1 MENRKMEKEF
11 QNYQNKMNSLLN
23 LSFSNLCVLT
33 VDMQNEYLSEEHG
46 TSPLATD
53 DIKNIIK
60 NTTEFL
66 IEMRK
71 NNVPIIHCYVVRRK
85 EEIKNNFFI
94 SPYIDVSQSNNL
106 SQNIQAPARKKPE
119 RVEGTLSSIL
129 PECFIGKGDFH
140 VTSKRNFDSFHET
153 ELDQLISRILGIE
166 NILICGVNTDTCV
179 YGTTFGASNRGYKTI
194 LVEDCIG
201 SMRGKEQHIS
211 ALNIIS
217 KSIGW
222 VIKKNEIYKKLDIKI

>member
-1 MENRKMEKEF
+1 ML
-11 QNYQNKMNSLLN
+11 QNDVGSYKNKMNSLLN
-23 LSFSNLCVLT
+23 LNFSNLCVLT
-33 VDMQNEYLSEEHG
+33 VDMQNEYLNEEHG
-46 TSPLATD
+46 TSPLASD
-53 DIKNIIK
+53 DIKSITK
-60 NTTEFL
+60 STTEFL
-66 IEMRK
+66 TKMRR

-106 SQNIQAPARKKPE
+106 SQNIQAQARKKPE
-119 RVEGTLSSIL
+119 RVEGTLSSML
-129 PECFIGKGDFH
+129 PECFVGEGDFH

-153 ELDQLISRILGIE
+153 ELHQLISRILGKE

-179 YGTTFGASNRGYKTI
+179 YGTTFGASNRGYKPI
-194 LVEDCIG
+194 LVEDCVG

-211 ALNIIS
+211 VLNIIS

>member
-1 MENRKMEKEF
+1 ML
-11 QNYQNKMNSLLN
+11 QNDVESYKSKMNSVLN
-23 LSFSNLCVLT
+23 LNISNLCVLT
-33 VDMQNEYLSEEHG
+33 VDMQNEYLNEEHG
-46 TSPLATD
+46 TSPLASD
-53 DIKNIIK
+53 DIKSITK
-60 NTTEFL
+60 STTEFL
-66 IEMRK
+66 TKMRI

-106 SQNIQAPARKKPE
+106 SQNIQAQARKKPE
-119 RVEGTLSSIL
+119 RVEGTLSSML
-129 PECFIGKGDFH
+129 PESFVDEGDFH

-153 ELDQLISRILGIE
+153 ELHQLISRILGKE

-179 YGTTFGASNRGYKTI
+179 YGTTFGASNRGYKPI
-194 LVEDCIG
+194 LVEDCVG

>member
-1 MENRKMEKEF
+1 ML
-11 QNYQNKMNSLLN
+11 QNDVESYKNKMNSLLN
-23 LSFSNLCVLT
+23 LNFSNLCVLT
-33 VDMQNEYLSEEHG
+33 VDMQNEYLNEEHG
-46 TSPLATD
+46 TSPLASD
-53 DIKNIIK
+53 DIKSITK
-60 NTTEFL
+60 STTEFL
-66 IEMRK
+66 TKMRR

-106 SQNIQAPARKKPE
+106 SQNIQAQARKKPE
-119 RVEGTLSSIL
+119 RVEGTLSSML
-129 PECFIGKGDFH
+129 PECFVGEGDFH

-153 ELDQLISRILGIE
+153 ELHQLISRILGKE

-179 YGTTFGASNRGYKTI
+179 YGTTFGASNRGYKPI
-194 LVEDCIG
+194 LVEDCVG

>member
-1 MENRKMEKEF
+1 ML
-11 QNYQNKMNSLLN
+11 QNDVGSYKNKMNSLLN
-23 LSFSNLCVLT
+23 LNFSNLCVLT
-33 VDMQNEYLSEEHG
+33 VDMQNEYLNEEHG
-46 TSPLATD
+46 TSPLASD
-53 DIKNIIK
+53 DIKSITK
-60 NTTEFL
+60 STTAFL
-66 IEMRK
+66 TKMRR

-106 SQNIQAPARKKPE
+106 SQNIQAQARKKPE
-119 RVEGTLSSIL
+119 RVEGTLSSML
-129 PECFIGKGDFH
+129 PECFVGEGDFH

-153 ELDQLISRILGIE
+153 ELHQLISRILGKE

-179 YGTTFGASNRGYKTI
+179 YGTTFGASNRGYKPI
-194 LVEDCIG
+194 LVEDCVG
-201 SMRGKEQHIS
+201 SMRGKEQHLS

>member
-1 MENRKMEKEF
+1 ML
-11 QNYQNKMNSLLN
+11 QNDVRSYKNKMNSLLN
-23 LSFSNLCVLT
+23 LNFSNLCVLT
-33 VDMQNEYLSEEHG
+33 VDMQNEYLNEEHG
-46 TSPLATD
+46 TSPLASD

-60 NTTEFL
+60 STTEFL
-66 IEMRK
+66 TKMRI

-106 SQNIQAPARKKPE
+106 SQNIQAQARKKPE
-119 RVEGTLSSIL
+119 RVEGTLSSML
-129 PECFIGKGDFH
+129 PECFVGEGDFH

-153 ELDQLISRILGIE
+153 ELHQLISRILGKE

-179 YGTTFGASNRGYKTI
+179 YGTTFGASNRGYKPI
-194 LVEDCIG
+194 LVEDCVG

>member
-1 MENRKMEKEF
+1 ML
-11 QNYQNKMNSLLN
+11 QNDVGSYKNKMNSLLN
-23 LSFSNLCVLT
+23 LNFSNLCVLT
-33 VDMQNEYLSEEHG
+33 VDMQNEYLNEEHG
-46 TSPLATD
+46 TSPLASD

-60 NTTEFL
+60 STTEFL
-66 IEMRK
+66 TKMRI

-85 EEIKNNFFI
+85 EEIKNNLFI

-106 SQNIQAPARKKPE
+106 SQNIQAQARKKPE
-119 RVEGTLSSIL
+119 RVEGTLSSML
-129 PECFIGKGDFH
+129 PECFVGEGDFH

-153 ELDQLISRILGIE
+153 ELHQLISRILGKE

-179 YGTTFGASNRGYKTI
+179 YGTTFGASNRGYKPI
-194 LVEDCIG
+194 LVEDCVG

>member
-1 MENRKMEKEF
+1 ML
-11 QNYQNKMNSLLN
+11 QNDVGSYKNKMNSLLN
-23 LSFSNLCVLT
+23 LNFSNLCVLT
-33 VDMQNEYLSEEHG
+33 VDMQNEYLNEEHG
-46 TSPLATD
+46 TSPLASD
-53 DIKNIIK
+53 DIRNIIK
-60 NTTEFL
+60 STTEFL
-66 IEMRK
+66 TIMRR

-106 SQNIQAPARKKPE
+106 SQNIQAQARKKPE
-119 RVEGTLSSIL
+119 RVEGTLSSML
-129 PECFIGKGDFH
+129 PECFVGEGDFH

-153 ELDQLISRILGIE
+153 ELHQLISRILCKE

-179 YGTTFGASNRGYKTI
+179 YGTTFGASNRGYKPI
-194 LVEDCIG
+194 LVEDCVG
-201 SMRGKEQHIS
+201 SMRGKEQHTS

>member
-1 MENRKMEKEF
+1 ML
-11 QNYQNKMNSLLN
+11 QNDVGSYKNKMNSLLN
-23 LSFSNLCVLT
+23 LNFSNLCVLT
-33 VDMQNEYLSEEHG
+33 VDMQNEYLNEEHG
-46 TSPLATD
+46 TSPLASD

-60 NTTEFL
+60 STTEFL
-66 IEMRK
+66 TKMRR

-106 SQNIQAPARKKPE
+106 SQNIQAQARKKPE
-119 RVEGTLSSIL
+119 RVEGTLSSML
-129 PECFIGKGDFH
+129 PECFVGEGDFH

-153 ELDQLISRILGIE
+153 ELHQLISRILGKE

-179 YGTTFGASNRGYKTI
+179 YGTTFGASNRGYKPI
-194 LVEDCIG
+194 LVEDCVG
-201 SMRGKEQHIS
+201 SMRGKEQHTS

>member
-1 MENRKMEKEF
+1 ML
-11 QNYQNKMNSLLN
+11 QNDIESYKGKMNSLLN
-23 LSFSNLCVLT
+23 LNISNLCVLT
-33 VDMQNEYLSEEHG
+33 VDMQNEYLNEEHG
-46 TSPLATD
+46 TSPLASD
-53 DIKNIIK
+53 DIKSITK
-60 NTTEFL
+60 STTEFL
-66 IEMRK
+66 TKMRR

-106 SQNIQAPARKKPE
+106 SQNIQAQARKKPE
-119 RVEGTLSSIL
+119 RVEGTLSSML
-129 PECFIGKGDFH
+129 PECFVGEGDFH

-153 ELDQLISRILGIE
+153 ELHQLISRILGKE

-179 YGTTFGASNRGYKTI
+179 YGTTFGASNRGYKPI
-194 LVEDCIG
+194 LVEDCVG

>member
-1 MENRKMEKEF
+1 ML
-11 QNYQNKMNSLLN
+11 QNNVESYKSKMNSLLN
-23 LSFSNLCVLT
+23 LNISNLCVLT
-33 VDMQNEYLSEEHG
+33 VDMQNEYLDEEHG
-46 TSPLATD
+46 TSPLASD
-53 DIKNIIK
+53 DIRNIIK
-60 NTTEFL
+60 STTEFL
-66 IEMRK
+66 TEMRR

-106 SQNIQAPARKKPE
+106 SQNIQAQARKKPE
-119 RVEGTLSSIL
+119 RVEGTLSSML
-129 PECFIGKGDFH
+129 PECFVGEGDFH

-153 ELDQLISRILGIE
+153 ELHQLISRILCKE

-179 YGTTFGASNRGYKTI
+179 YGTTFGASNRGYKPI
-194 LVEDCIG
+194 LVEDCVG

>member
-1 MENRKMEKEF
+1 ML
-11 QNYQNKMNSLLN
+11 QNDVESYKSKMNSLLN
-23 LSFSNLCVLT
+23 LNISNLCVLT
-33 VDMQNEYLSEEHG
+33 VDMQNEYLNEEHG
-46 TSPLATD
+46 TSPLASD
-53 DIKNIIK
+53 DIKSITK
-60 NTTEFL
+60 STTEFL
-66 IEMRK
+66 TKMRR

-106 SQNIQAPARKKPE
+106 SQNIQAQARKKPE
-119 RVEGTLSSIL
+119 RVEGTLSSML
-129 PECFIGKGDFH
+129 PECFVGEGDFH

-153 ELDQLISRILGIE
+153 ELHQLISRILCKE

-179 YGTTFGASNRGYKTI
+179 YGTTFGASNRGYKPI
-194 LVEDCIG
+194 LVEDCVG

>member
-1 MENRKMEKEF
+1 ML
-11 QNYQNKMNSLLN
+11 QNDVGSYKNKMNSLLN
-23 LSFSNLCVLT
+23 LNFSNLCVLT
-33 VDMQNEYLSEEHG
+33 VDMQNEYLNEEHG
-46 TSPLATD
+46 TSPLASD
-53 DIKNIIK
+53 DIKNITK
-60 NTTEFL
+60 STTEFL
-66 IEMRK
+66 TKMRR

-106 SQNIQAPARKKPE
+106 SQNIQAQARKKPE
-119 RVEGTLSSIL
+119 RVEGTLSSML
-129 PECFIGKGDFH
+129 PECFVGEGDFH

-153 ELDQLISRILGIE
+153 ELHQLISRILCKE

-179 YGTTFGASNRGYKTI
+179 YGTTFGASNRGYKPI
-194 LVEDCIG
+194 LVEDCVG

>member
-1 MENRKMEKEF
+1 ML
-11 QNYQNKMNSLLN
+11 QNDVGSYKNKMNSLLN
-23 LSFSNLCVLT
+23 LNFSNLCVLT
-33 VDMQNEYLSEEHG
+33 VDMQNEYLNEEHG
-46 TSPLATD
+46 TSPLASD

-60 NTTEFL
+60 STTEFL
-66 IEMRK
+66 TKMRR

-106 SQNIQAPARKKPE
+106 SQNIQAQARKKPE
-119 RVEGTLSSIL
+119 RVEGTLSSML
-129 PECFIGKGDFH
+129 PECFVGEGDFH

-153 ELDQLISRILGIE
+153 ELHQLISRILCKE

-179 YGTTFGASNRGYKTI
+179 YGTTFGASNRGYKPI
-194 LVEDCIG
+194 LVEDCVG

>member
-1 MENRKMEKEF
+1 ML
-11 QNYQNKMNSLLN
+11 QNDVGSYKNKMNSLLN
-23 LSFSNLCVLT
+23 LNFSNLCVLT
-33 VDMQNEYLSEEHG
+33 VDMQNEYLNEEHG
-46 TSPLATD
+46 TSPLASD
-53 DIKNIIK
+53 DIRNIIK
-60 NTTEFL
+60 STTEFL
-66 IEMRK
+66 TEMRR

-106 SQNIQAPARKKPE
+106 SQNIQAQARKKPE
-119 RVEGTLSSIL
+119 RVEGTLSSML
-129 PECFIGKGDFH
+129 PECFVGEGDFH

-153 ELDQLISRILGIE
+153 ELHQLISRILGKE

-179 YGTTFGASNRGYKTI
+179 YGTTFGASNRGYKPI
-194 LVEDCIG
+194 LVEDCVG

>member
-1 MENRKMEKEF
+1 ML
-11 QNYQNKMNSLLN
+11 QNDVGSYKNKMNSLLN
-23 LSFSNLCVLT
+23 LNFSNLCVLT
-33 VDMQNEYLSEEHG
+33 VDMQNEYLNEDHG
-46 TSPLATD
+46 TSPLASD
-53 DIKNIIK
+53 DIRNIIK
-60 NTTEFL
+60 STTEFL
-66 IEMRK
+66 TIMRR

-106 SQNIQAPARKKPE
+106 SQNIQAQARKKPE
-119 RVEGTLSSIL
+119 RVEGTLSSML
-129 PECFIGKGDFH
+129 PECFVGEGDFH

-153 ELDQLISRILGIE
+153 ELHQLISRILCKE

-179 YGTTFGASNRGYKTI
+179 YGTTFGASNRGYKPI
-194 LVEDCIG
+194 LVEDCVG

>member
-1 MENRKMEKEF
+1 ML
-11 QNYQNKMNSLLN
+11 QNDVGSYKNKMNSLLN
-23 LSFSNLCVLT
+23 LNFSNLCVLT
-33 VDMQNEYLSEEHG
+33 VDMQNEYLNEEHG
-46 TSPLATD
+46 TSPLASD
-53 DIKNIIK
+53 DIKSITK
-60 NTTEFL
+60 STTEFL
-66 IEMRK
+66 TKMRR

-106 SQNIQAPARKKPE
+106 SQNIQAQARKKPE
-119 RVEGTLSSIL
+119 RVEGTLSSML
-129 PECFIGKGDFH
+129 PECFVGEGDFH

-153 ELDQLISRILGIE
+153 ELHQLISRILGKE

-179 YGTTFGASNRGYKTI
+179 YGTTFGASNRGYKPI
-194 LVEDCIG
+194 LVEDCVG
-201 SMRGKEQHIS
+201 SMRGKEQHTS

>member
-1 MENRKMEKEF
+1 ML
-11 QNYQNKMNSLLN
+11 QNDVESYKSKMNSLLN
-23 LSFSNLCVLT
+23 LNISNLCVLT
-33 VDMQNEYLSEEHG
+33 VDMQNEYLNEEHG
-46 TSPLATD
+46 TSPLASD
-53 DIKNIIK
+53 DIRNIIK
-60 NTTEFL
+60 STTEFL
-66 IEMRK
+66 TEMRR

-106 SQNIQAPARKKPE
+106 SQNIQAQARKKPE
-119 RVEGTLSSIL
+119 RVEGTLSSML
-129 PECFIGKGDFH
+129 PECFVGEGDFH

-153 ELDQLISRILGIE
+153 ELHQLISRILGKE

-179 YGTTFGASNRGYKTI
+179 YGTTFGASNRGYKPI

>member
-1 MENRKMEKEF
+1 ML
-11 QNYQNKMNSLLN
+11 QNDVGSYKNKMNSLLN
-23 LSFSNLCVLT
+23 LNFSNLCVLT
-33 VDMQNEYLSEEHG
+33 VDMQNEYLNEEHG
-46 TSPLATD
+46 TSPLASD
-53 DIKNIIK
+53 DIRNIIK
-60 NTTEFL
+60 STTEFL
-66 IEMRK
+66 TEMRR

-106 SQNIQAPARKKPE
+106 SQNIQAQARKKPE
-119 RVEGTLSSIL
+119 RVEGTLSSML
-129 PECFIGKGDFH
+129 PECFVGEGDFH

-153 ELDQLISRILGIE
+153 ELHQLISRILGKE

-179 YGTTFGASNRGYKTI
+179 YGTTFGASNRGYKPI
-194 LVEDCIG
+194 LVEDCVG

-211 ALNIIS
+211 VLNIIS

>member
-1 MENRKMEKEF
+1 ML
-11 QNYQNKMNSLLN
+11 QNDVESYKSKMNSLLN
-23 LSFSNLCVLT
+23 LNISNLCVLT
-33 VDMQNEYLSEEHG
+33 VDMQNEYLNEDHG
-46 TSPLATD
+46 TSPLASD

-60 NTTEFL
+60 STTEFL
-66 IEMRK
+66 TKMRI

-106 SQNIQAPARKKPE
+106 SQNIQAQARKKPE
-119 RVEGTLSSIL
+119 RVEGTLSSML
-129 PECFIGKGDFH
+129 PECFVGEGDFH

-153 ELDQLISRILGIE
+153 ELHQLISRILGKE

-179 YGTTFGASNRGYKTI
+179 YGTTFGASNRGYKPI
-194 LVEDCIG
+194 LVEDCVG

>member
-1 MENRKMEKEF
+1 ML
-11 QNYQNKMNSLLN
+11 QNDVGSYKDKMNSLLN
-23 LSFSNLCVLT
+23 LNFSNLCVLT
-33 VDMQNEYLSEEHG
+33 VDMQNEYLNEEHG
-46 TSPLATD
+46 TSPLASD
-53 DIKNIIK
+53 DIKNITK
-60 NTTEFL
+60 STTEFL
-66 IEMRK
+66 TKMRR

-106 SQNIQAPARKKPE
+106 SQNIQAQARKKPE
-119 RVEGTLSSIL
+119 RVEGTLSCML
-129 PECFIGKGDFH
+129 PECFVGEGDFH

-153 ELDQLISRILGIE
+153 ELHQLISRILGKE

-179 YGTTFGASNRGYKTI
+179 YGTTFGASNRGYKPI
-194 LVEDCIG
+194 LVEDCVG

>member
-1 MENRKMEKEF
+1 ML
-11 QNYQNKMNSLLN
+11 QNDVGSYKNKMNSLLN
-23 LSFSNLCVLT
+23 LNFSNLCVLT
-33 VDMQNEYLSEEHG
+33 VDMQNEYLNEEHG
-46 TSPLATD
+46 TSPLASD
-53 DIKNIIK
+53 DIKSITK
-60 NTTEFL
+60 STTEFL
-66 IEMRK
+66 TKMRR

-106 SQNIQAPARKKPE
+106 SQNIQAQARKKPE
-119 RVEGTLSSIL
+119 RVEGTLSSML
-129 PECFIGKGDFH
+129 PECFVGEGDFH

-153 ELDQLISRILGIE
+153 ELHQLINRILGKE

-179 YGTTFGASNRGYKTI
+179 YGTTFGASNRGYKPI
-194 LVEDCIG
+194 LVEDCVG

>member
-1 MENRKMEKEF
+1 ML
-11 QNYQNKMNSLLN
+11 QNNVESYKSKMNSLLN
-23 LSFSNLCVLT
+23 LNISNLCVLT
-33 VDMQNEYLSEEHG
+33 VDMQNEYLNEEHG
-46 TSPLATD
+46 TSPLASD
-53 DIKNIIK
+53 DIKNITK
-60 NTTEFL
+60 STTEFL
-66 IEMRK
+66 TKMRR

-106 SQNIQAPARKKPE
+106 SQNIQAQARKKPE
-119 RVEGTLSSIL
+119 RVEGTLSSML
-129 PECFIGKGDFH
+129 PECFVGEGDFH

-153 ELDQLISRILGIE
+153 ELHQLISRILCKE

-179 YGTTFGASNRGYKTI
+179 YGTTFGASNRGYKPI
-194 LVEDCIG
+194 LVEDCVG

>member
-1 MENRKMEKEF
+1 ML
-11 QNYQNKMNSLLN
+11 QNDVESYKSKMNSLLN
-23 LSFSNLCVLT
+23 LNISNLCVLT
-33 VDMQNEYLSEEHG
+33 VDMQNEYLNEEHG
-46 TSPLATD
+46 TSPLASD
-53 DIKNIIK
+53 DIRNIIK
-60 NTTEFL
+60 STTEFL
-66 IEMRK
+66 TEMRR

-106 SQNIQAPARKKPE
+106 SQNIQAQARKKPE
-119 RVEGTLSSIL
+119 RVEGTLSSML
-129 PECFIGKGDFH
+129 PECFVGEGDFH
-140 VTSKRNFDSFHET
+140 ITSKRNFDSFHET
-153 ELDQLISRILGIE
+153 ELHQLISRILGKE

-179 YGTTFGASNRGYKTI
+179 YGTTFGASNRGYKPI
-194 LVEDCIG
+194 LVEDCVG

>member
-1 MENRKMEKEF
+1 ML
-11 QNYQNKMNSLLN
+11 QNDVGSYKDKMNSLLN
-23 LSFSNLCVLT
+23 LNFSNLCVLT
-33 VDMQNEYLSEEHG
+33 VDMQNEYLNEEHG
-46 TSPLATD
+46 TSPLASD
-53 DIKNIIK
+53 DIKNITK
-60 NTTEFL
+60 STTEFL
-66 IEMRK
+66 TKMRR

-106 SQNIQAPARKKPE
+106 SQNIQAQARKKPE
-119 RVEGTLSSIL
+119 RVEGTLSSML
-129 PECFIGKGDFH
+129 PECFVGEGDFH

-153 ELDQLISRILGIE
+153 ELHQLISRILGKE

-179 YGTTFGASNRGYKTI
+179 YGTTFGASNRGYKPI
-194 LVEDCIG
+194 LVEDCVG

>member
-1 MENRKMEKEF
+1 ML
-11 QNYQNKMNSLLN
+11 QNDVGSYKNKMNSLLN
-23 LSFSNLCVLT
+23 LNFSNLCVLT
-33 VDMQNEYLSEEHG
+33 VDMQNEYLNEDHG
-46 TSPLATD
+46 TSPLASD
-53 DIKNIIK
+53 DIRNIIK
-60 NTTEFL
+60 STTEFL
-66 IEMRK
+66 TIMRR

-106 SQNIQAPARKKPE
+106 SQNIQAQARKKPE
-119 RVEGTLSSIL
+119 RVEGTLSSML
-129 PECFIGKGDFH
+129 PECFVGEGDFH

-153 ELDQLISRILGIE
+153 ELHQLISRILGKE

-179 YGTTFGASNRGYKTI
+179 YGTTFGASNRGYKPI
-194 LVEDCIG
+194 LVEDCVG

>member
-1 MENRKMEKEF
+1 ML
-11 QNYQNKMNSLLN
+11 QNDVESYKNKMNSLLN
-23 LSFSNLCVLT
+23 LNISNLCVLT
-33 VDMQNEYLSEEHG
+33 VDMQNEYLNEEHG
-46 TSPLATD
+46 TSPLASD
-53 DIKNIIK
+53 DIRNIIK

-66 IEMRK
+66 TEMRR

-106 SQNIQAPARKKPE
+106 SQNIQAQARKKPE
-119 RVEGTLSSIL
+119 RVEGTLSSML
-129 PECFIGKGDFH
+129 PESFVDEGDFH

-153 ELDQLISRILGIE
+153 ELHQLISRILGKE

-179 YGTTFGASNRGYKTI
+179 YGTTFGASNRGYKPI
-194 LVEDCIG
+194 LVEDCVG

>member
-1 MENRKMEKEF
+1 ML
-11 QNYQNKMNSLLN
+11 QNDVGSYKNKMNSLLN
-23 LSFSNLCVLT
+23 LNFSNLCVLT
-33 VDMQNEYLSEEHG
+33 VDMQNEYLNEEHG
-46 TSPLATD
+46 TSPLASD

-60 NTTEFL
+60 STTEFL
-66 IEMRK
+66 TEMRR

-106 SQNIQAPARKKPE
+106 SQNIQAQARKKPE
-119 RVEGTLSSIL
+119 RVEGTLSSML
-129 PECFIGKGDFH
+129 PECFVGEGDFH

-153 ELDQLISRILGIE
+153 ELHQLISRILGKE

-179 YGTTFGASNRGYKTI
+179 YGTTFGASNRGYKPI
-194 LVEDCIG
+194 LVEDCVG

>member
-1 MENRKMEKEF
+1 ML
-11 QNYQNKMNSLLN
+11 QNNVESYKSKMNSLLN
-23 LSFSNLCVLT
+23 LNISNLCVLT
-33 VDMQNEYLSEEHG
+33 VDMQNEYLNEEHG
-46 TSPLATD
+46 TSPLASD
-53 DIKNIIK
+53 DIKSITK
-60 NTTEFL
+60 STTEFL
-66 IEMRK
+66 TKMRR

-106 SQNIQAPARKKPE
+106 SQNIQAQARKMPE
-119 RVEGTLSSIL
+119 RVEGTLSSML
-129 PECFIGKGDFH
+129 PECFVGEGDFH

-153 ELDQLISRILGIE
+153 ELHQLISRILGKE

-179 YGTTFGASNRGYKTI
+179 YGTTFGASNRGYKPI
-194 LVEDCIG
+194 LVEDCVG

>member
-1 MENRKMEKEF
+1 ML
-11 QNYQNKMNSLLN
+11 QNDVESYKSKMNSLLN
-23 LSFSNLCVLT
+23 LNISNLCVLT
-33 VDMQNEYLSEEHG
+33 VDMQNEYLNEEHG
-46 TSPLATD
+46 TSPLASD
-53 DIKNIIK
+53 DIKNITK
-60 NTTEFL
+60 STTEFL
-66 IEMRK
+66 TKMRR

-106 SQNIQAPARKKPE
+106 SQNIQAQARKKPE
-119 RVEGTLSSIL
+119 RVEGTLSSML
-129 PECFIGKGDFH
+129 PECFVGEGDFH

-153 ELDQLISRILGIE
+153 ELHQLINRILGKE

-179 YGTTFGASNRGYKTI
+179 YGTTFGASNRGYKPI
-194 LVEDCIG
+194 LVEDCVG

>member
-1 MENRKMEKEF
+1 ML
-11 QNYQNKMNSLLN
+11 QNNVESYKSKMNSLLN
-23 LSFSNLCVLT
+23 LNISNLCVLT
-33 VDMQNEYLSEEHG
+33 VDMQNEYLNEEHG
-46 TSPLATD
+46 TSPLASD
-53 DIKNIIK
+53 DIKSITK
-60 NTTEFL
+60 STTEFL
-66 IEMRK
+66 TKMRR

-106 SQNIQAPARKKPE
+106 SQNIQAQARKKPE
-119 RVEGTLSSIL
+119 RVEGTLSSML
-129 PECFIGKGDFH
+129 PECFVGEGDFH

-153 ELDQLISRILGIE
+153 ELHQLISRILCKE

-179 YGTTFGASNRGYKTI
+179 YGTTFGASNRGYKPI
-194 LVEDCIG
+194 LVEDCVG
-201 SMRGKEQHIS
+201 SMRGKEQHLS
-211 ALNIIS
+211 SLNIIS

>member
-1 MENRKMEKEF
+1 ML
-11 QNYQNKMNSLLN
+11 QNDVESYKSKMNSLLN
-23 LSFSNLCVLT
+23 LNISNLCVLT
-33 VDMQNEYLSEEHG
+33 VDMQNEYLNEEHG
-46 TSPLATD
+46 TSPLASD
-53 DIKNIIK
+53 DIKNITK
-60 NTTEFL
+60 STTEFL
-66 IEMRK
+66 TKMRR

-106 SQNIQAPARKKPE
+106 SQNIQAQARKMPE
-119 RVEGTLSSIL
+119 RVEGTLSSML
-129 PECFIGKGDFH
+129 PECFVGEGDFH

-153 ELDQLISRILGIE
+153 ELHQLISRILGKE

-179 YGTTFGASNRGYKTI
+179 YGTTFGASNRGYKPI
-194 LVEDCIG
+194 LVEDCVG

>member
-1 MENRKMEKEF
+1 ML
-11 QNYQNKMNSLLN
+11 QNDVESYKSKMNSLLN
-23 LSFSNLCVLT
+23 LNISNLCVLT
-33 VDMQNEYLSEEHG
+33 VDMQNEYLNEEHG
-46 TSPLATD
+46 TSPLASD
-53 DIKNIIK
+53 DIKNITK
-60 NTTEFL
+60 STTEFL
-66 IEMRK
+66 TKMRR

-106 SQNIQAPARKKPE
+106 SQNIQAQARKKPE
-119 RVEGTLSSIL
+119 RVEGTLSSML
-129 PECFIGKGDFH
+129 PECFVGEGDFH

-153 ELDQLISRILGIE
+153 ELHQLISRILGKE

-179 YGTTFGASNRGYKTI
+179 YGTTFGASNRGYKPI

>member
-1 MENRKMEKEF
+1 ML
-11 QNYQNKMNSLLN
+11 QNDVGSYKNKMNSLLN
-23 LSFSNLCVLT
+23 LNFSNLCVLT
-33 VDMQNEYLSEEHG
+33 VDMQNEYLNEEHG
-46 TSPLATD
+46 TSPLASD
-53 DIKNIIK
+53 DIRNIIK
-60 NTTEFL
+60 STTEFL
-66 IEMRK
+66 TEMRR

-106 SQNIQAPARKKPE
+106 SQNIQAQARKKPE
-119 RVEGTLSSIL
+119 RVEGTLSSML
-129 PECFIGKGDFH
+129 PECFVGEGDFH

-153 ELDQLISRILGIE
+153 ELHQLISRILGKE

-179 YGTTFGASNRGYKTI
+179 YGTTFGASNRGYKPI
-194 LVEDCIG
+194 LVEDCVG
-201 SMRGKEQHIS
+201 SMRGKKQHIS

>member
-1 MENRKMEKEF
+1 ML
-11 QNYQNKMNSLLN
+11 QNDVGSYKDKMNSLLN
-23 LSFSNLCVLT
+23 LNFSNLCVLT
-33 VDMQNEYLSEEHG
+33 VDMQNEYLNEEHG
-46 TSPLATD
+46 TSPLASD
-53 DIKNIIK
+53 DIKNITK
-60 NTTEFL
+60 STTEFL
-66 IEMRK
+66 TKMRR

-106 SQNIQAPARKKPE
+106 SQNIQAQARKMPE
-119 RVEGTLSSIL
+119 RVEGTLSCML
-129 PECFIGKGDFH
+129 PECFVGEGDFH

-153 ELDQLISRILGIE
+153 ELHQLISRILGKE

-179 YGTTFGASNRGYKTI
+179 YGTTFGASNRGYKPI
-194 LVEDCIG
+194 LVEDCVG

>member
-1 MENRKMEKEF
+1 
-11 QNYQNKMNSLLN
+11 MNSLLN
-23 LSFSNLCVLT
+23 LNFSNLCVLT
-33 VDMQNEYLSEEHG
+33 VDMQNEYLNEEYG
-46 TSPLATD
+46 TSPLASD
-53 DIKNIIK
+53 DIRNIIK
-60 NTTEFL
+60 STTGFL
-66 IEMRK
+66 TEMRR

-106 SQNIQAPARKKPE
+106 SQNIQAQARKMPE
-119 RVEGTLSSIL
+119 RVEGTLSSML
-129 PECFIGKGDFH
+129 PECFVGEGDFH

-153 ELDQLISRILGIE
+153 ELHQLISRILGKE

-179 YGTTFGASNRGYKTI
+179 YGTTFGASNRGYKPI
-194 LVEDCIG
+194 LVEDCVG

>member
-1 MENRKMEKEF
+1 ML
-11 QNYQNKMNSLLN
+11 QNDVESYKSKMNSLLN
-23 LSFSNLCVLT
+23 LNISNLCVLT
-33 VDMQNEYLSEEHG
+33 VDMQNEYLNEEHG
-46 TSPLATD
+46 TSPLASD

-60 NTTEFL
+60 STTEFL
-66 IEMRK
+66 TKMRR

-106 SQNIQAPARKKPE
+106 SQNIQAQARKKPE
-119 RVEGTLSSIL
+119 RVEGTLSSML
-129 PECFIGKGDFH
+129 PECFVGEGDFH

-153 ELDQLISRILGIE
+153 ELHQLISRILGKE

-179 YGTTFGASNRGYKTI
+179 YGTTFGASNRGYKPI
-194 LVEDCIG
+194 LVEDCVG